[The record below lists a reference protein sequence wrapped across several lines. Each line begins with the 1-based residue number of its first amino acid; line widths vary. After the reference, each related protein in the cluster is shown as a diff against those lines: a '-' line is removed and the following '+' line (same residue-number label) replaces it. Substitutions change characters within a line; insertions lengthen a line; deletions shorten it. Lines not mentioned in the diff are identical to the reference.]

1 MVVRLLEPIGGGGSV
16 GSNPV
21 AGAKTEDD
29 GNV

>member
-1 MVVRLLEPIGGGGSV
+1 MVGRLLEPIGGGSA